1 MNVDLT
7 RGKRQRNV
15 TQHADTVARGNLQTG
30 GELIDMTGIGRHI
43 LIPPGTDP
51 AVGFFLDMDIHAVAA
66 MDGNTIAAGDKADD
80 LIARNRRT
88 AAGKL
93 DQTVINAFDNNAVAG
108 FILAALLLLVLRM
121 RGTLGLL
128 ALAAQLADIVLN
140 LIDDLG
146 QHNAAVADG
155 RVQLIDRV
163 ERELVE
169 RVLLHLFVL
178 IEAVI
183 QQVGTQLAV
192 EILLAVDDIF
202 LAAFLL
208 EPLLDL
214 VARLGGLDD
223 LHPVTARTVCLLGG
237 QDLDNI
243 AVFQLAVDRCD
254 TAVQLAAGHAV
265 ADCRVNRIRKVD
277 RRCTCRHVD
286 HIALG
291 RKDEYL
297 VREQVNLDVF
307 DKVLG
312 LGVLLGF
319 KQLANPRERFLVALL
334 VQTLLVLP
342 VRRYTVFRHFMH
354 LYGTN
359 LHLKR
364 DACSADDR
372 RMQRLIAIRLRRGD
386 IVLEAARNRLVQ
398 VVNVAEHVVAVRHGI
413 DNDAHGADI
422 INLVDGLVLGIH
434 FAVDRVNMLD
444 AGRNRVVDVRFLQLG
459 ADAVLNALQ
468 EFLVLLTLGL

>member
-1 MNVDLT
+1 MIRRLRLKFVALSMSLVSVVLLCIFLAVNYSVQRSIEAISRQVLYQVIQDEGVGYFSDAERPDIAIFRGQERVLLPYFTVNVWPQN
-7 RGKRQRNV
+7 GIAYV
-15 TQHADTVARGNLQTG
+15 TG
-30 GELIDMTGIGRHI
+30 GTYSNLEDTEVLQDILSACLRQEEDEGTIPSYGLRYLRQNNGAYEKIAFVDMSMEQATLQEIMGSYLQIG
-43 LIPPGTDP
+43 
-51 AVGFFLDMDIHAVAA
+51 
-66 MDGNTIAAGDKADD
+66 
-80 LIARNRRT
+80 
-88 AAGKL
+88 
-93 DQTVINAFDNNAVAG
+93 
-108 FILAALLLLVLRM
+108 LAALLLLILRM
-121 RGTLGLL
+121 CGTLGLL
-128 ALAAQLADIVLN
+128 ALAAQLADIILN

-146 QHNAAVADG
+146 QHNATVADG

-178 IEAVI
+178 IKAVI

-237 QDLDNI
+237 QDLNDI
-243 AVFQLAVDRCD
+243 AVFQLTVDRCD

-265 ADCRVNRIRKVD
+265 ADCGVNCIRKVD
-277 RRCTCRHVD
+277 RRCACRHID

-319 KQLANPRERFLVALL
+319 KQLTNPRECFLVALL
-334 VQTLLVLP
+334 IQTLLVLP

-364 DACSADDR
+364 DARSADDR
-372 RMQRLIAIRLRRGD
+372 RMQ
-386 IVLEAARNRLVQ
+386 
-398 VVNVAEHVVAVRHGI
+398 
-413 DNDAHGADI
+413 
-422 INLVDGLVLGIH
+422 
-434 FAVDRVNMLD
+434 
-444 AGRNRVVDVRFLQLG
+444 
-459 ADAVLNALQ
+459 
-468 EFLVLLTLGL
+468 